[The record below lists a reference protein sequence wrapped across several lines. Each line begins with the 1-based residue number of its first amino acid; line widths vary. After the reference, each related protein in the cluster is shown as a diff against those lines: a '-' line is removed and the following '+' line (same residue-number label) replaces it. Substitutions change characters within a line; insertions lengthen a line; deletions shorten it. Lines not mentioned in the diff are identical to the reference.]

1 MSEPRRVLIIY
12 TGGSVGMR
20 RGARGYEPAPGQLAQ
35 QLAKMPRFHET
46 GQPLFTT
53 PQTQF
58 KRRIRY
64 EVLEWDPLLDSSN
77 MDMDD
82 WVRIAH
88 DIQIHYNDFDAFVVL
103 HGTDTM
109 SYTASALSFMLVNL
123 GKTVVLTGSQIPLF
137 EVRNDAVSNL
147 LGALTIAG
155 HFEIPEVG
163 LYFHNKLMR
172 GNRTQ
177 KVDALGLNAFHS
189 GNMPP
194 LVEVGI
200 HIDVNWHHVRAA
212 PQNELKVRPITEN
225 NVACLRIFPGITAEI
240 LRNFMLQPLR
250 GVVIETFGAGNAPD
264 VRPDFLAVLKEAS
277 DRGVVIVNVTQC
289 HRGRATIDYAT
300 GQSLHEAG
308 VVSGADMTPEAA
320 LSKLS
325 YLLSQPDLSRD
336 EVIHYMQQNLRGELT
351 ENPESPRFSFAKGRT
366 DEV

>member
-12 TGGSVGMR
+12 TGGSIGMR
-20 RGARGYEPAPGQLAQ
+20 RGERGYEPAPGQLAE
-35 QLAKMPRFHET
+35 QLARMPRFHDPNES
-46 GQPLFTT
+46 LFTT
-53 PQTQF
+53 PLTQF

-64 EVLEWDPLLDSSN
+64 EILEWDPLLDSSN
-77 MDMDD
+77 MGMED
-82 WVRIAH
+82 WVHIAR
-88 DIQIHYNDFDAFVVL
+88 DIEEHYADFDAFVVL

-155 HFEIPEVG
+155 HFDIPEVG

-177 KVDALGLNAFHS
+177 KIDALGLNAFHS
-189 GNMPP
+189 GNLMP

-200 HIDVNWHHVRAA
+200 QLDVHWHRVRPMPTA
-212 PQNELKVRPITEN
+212 PLRIRPITQR
-225 NVACLRIFPGITAEI
+225 NVASLRIFPGITAEI
-240 LRNFMLQPLR
+240 LRNFMLQPLE

-264 VRPDFLAVLKEAS
+264 VRPDFLKVLREATA
-277 DRGVVIVNVTQC
+277 RGVVIVSVTQC

-300 GQSLHEAG
+300 GQSLAGAG
-308 VVSGADMTPEAA
+308 VIPGADMTPEAA
-320 LSKLS
+320 LCKLS
-325 YLLSQPDLSRD
+325 YLLSQPDLD
-336 EVIHYMQQNLRGELT
+336 HKEVCRLMPIDLRGELHET
-351 ENPESPRFSFAKGRT
+351 PPEPIFSFSKTRGS
-366 DEV
+366 EI